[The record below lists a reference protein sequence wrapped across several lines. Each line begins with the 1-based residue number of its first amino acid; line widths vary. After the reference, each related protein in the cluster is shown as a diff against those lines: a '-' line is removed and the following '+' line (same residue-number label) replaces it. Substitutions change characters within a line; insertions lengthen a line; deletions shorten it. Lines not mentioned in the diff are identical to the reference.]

1 MKGLL
6 IALLVVFGMF
16 LVSFI
21 INLCLSSKNKKL
33 KSDIKRREEAYEGAV
48 RELQLLMEAQKIKN
62 KNEEEA
68 DEKINNLYN
77 GDVVANAINGLCK
90 H

>member
-21 INLCLSSKNKKL
+21 INLCFKNKIDKQKTEL
-33 KSDIKRREEAYEGAV
+33 KRKEEAYEGAV
-48 RELQLLMEAQKIKN
+48 QEVQKLMEAQKIKE
-62 KNEEEA
+62 KN
-68 DEKINNLYN
+68 DEKAKEKISDLHS
-77 GDVVANAINGLCK
+77 GKLSADDILPKC
-90 H
+90 